1 MAAHDLPRSPL
12 APKTFPSVNQI
23 RGAELR
29 TYPAGF
35 KYKGRDDLI
44 IAVFEPG
51 TQAAGVFTSSKAAAA
66 SVHWCRKALD
76 QGASARALIVT
87 AGNANAYTGAAGVSA
102 IEEMTS
108 ALSEELNCE
117 AEHIQIAQTGV
128 IGQPFPADKFISA
141 YKEALKS
148 PSASFE
154 QAARAIAT
162 TDTFPKAAM
171 RTCEIEGVSVT
182 LSGVAKGSGMI
193 APDMATMLGFVMTD
207 AKLPGHILQKLLKR
221 AVDRSFNAITV
232 DGDTS
237 TNDMVLAFATGV
249 AGNPDFSDATDPRL
263 EGFAQALEALC
274 QDLAQQIV
282 RDGEGASKFLSITV
296 KGAKSEAD
304 AKTVAMTIAN
314 SPLVKTAVAG
324 EDPNWGR
331 IIMAVGKAPVELK
344 VEHLKL
350 HFGPHLVAEQ
360 GAVSAA
366 YSEDQGADYFKQEEL
381 EFTIDLCD
389 GEASFTVW
397 TCDLTH
403 GYISINADYRS

>member
-12 APKTFPSVNQI
+12 APKTFPSVDEI
-23 RGAELR
+23 RGVGLR
-29 TYPAGF
+29 SYAAGF
-35 KYKGRDDLI
+35 KYKGRDDLL

-66 SVHWCRKALD
+66 SVHWCKKTLE
-76 QGASARALIVT
+76 QGTSARALIVT
-87 AGNANAYTGAAGVSA
+87 AGNANAYTGAAGESA
-102 IEEMTS
+102 ITEMVA
-108 ALSEELNCE
+108 ALTAELKCE
-117 AEHIQIAQTGV
+117 AGQVLIAQTGV

-141 YKEALKS
+141 CRPALAS
-148 PSASFE
+148 PTASFE

-171 RTCEIEGVSVT
+171 KICEIDGVSVT
-182 LSGVAKGSGMI
+182 LSGIAKGSGMI

-207 AKLPGHILQKLLKR
+207 AQLPSLVLQQLLKR
-221 AVDRSFNAITV
+221 AVDHSFNAITV

-237 TNDMVLAFATGV
+237 TNDMVLAFATGA
-249 AGNPDFSDATDPRL
+249 AGNPDISDAADPRL
-263 EGFAQALEALC
+263 EGFAKALEALC

-296 KGAKSEAD
+296 QGAKSEAD
-304 AKTVAMTIAN
+304 AKAVAMTIAN
-314 SPLVKTAVAG
+314 SPLIKTAVAG

-331 IIMAVGKAPVELK
+331 IIMGVGKAPVDLN
-344 VEHLKL
+344 VDQLKL
-350 HFGPHLVAEQ
+350 YFGPKLVAEQ
-360 GAVSAA
+360 GAVCAD
-366 YSEDQGADYFKQEEL
+366 YSEDWGVHYFKQAEL

-389 GEASFTVW
+389 GEAAFTVW